1 MNTPSENAYYELM
14 LGNRITFV
22 IKETKEVEYNF
33 KITPEIMNQFNQW
46 KVDTLETT
54 DVEPTE
60 LEMLGWFKEIET
72 ISSGGGLG
80 PKEEVIEIKKIEYEN
95 DL

>member
-14 LGNRITFV
+14 SGDRITFV
-22 IKETKEVEYNF
+22 VQETKVVEHDF

-60 LEMLGWFKEIET
+60 LEMLRWFKKIET
-72 ISSGGGLG
+72 ISSEGG
-80 PKEEVIEIKKIEYEN
+80 PHPVQKVIEIKITDINEDK
-95 DL
+95 

>member
-1 MNTPSENAYYELM
+1 MNTASENAYYELM
-14 LGNRITFV
+14 SGDRITFV
-22 IKETKEVEYNF
+22 VKETKEVEYDF

-72 ISSGGGLG
+72 ISMGGGGLG
-80 PKEEVIEIKKIEYEN
+80 PTEEVMSIKVIDN
-95 DL
+95 D

>member
-1 MNTPSENAYYELM
+1 MNTASENAYYELM
-14 LGNRITFV
+14 SGDRINFI
-22 IKETKEVEYNF
+22 IKETKEVEYDF

-60 LEMLGWFKEIET
+60 LEMLEWFKEIET
-72 ISSGGGLG
+72 ISMSGGLG
-80 PKEEVIEIKKIEYEN
+80 PTQEVVLIKVIDN
-95 DL
+95 D